1 MFDKKIFISL
11 GLSFL
16 VAFSSVGS
24 IYHIKQTFKI
34 YNSSEKDYISATDAH
49 QTHDYTTIKSGDF
62 SQSVYSNVRLD
73 GDTCFTDIK
82 YSLNVLKASV
92 SKSAIFY
99 TLHYIQSAISKMLY
113 PFHTFW

>member
-16 VAFSSVGS
+16 VALSSIGS
-24 IYHIKQTFKI
+24 VYHIKQTFKI
-34 YNSSEKDYISATDAH
+34 YNSIEKDYISATEAH
-49 QTHDYTTIKSGDF
+49 QTHDYTTLKSSDF
-62 SQSVYSNVRLD
+62 SQSVYSNIKLEV
-73 GDTCFTDIK
+73 DTYFATIK
-82 YSLNVLKASV
+82 YCGNLLKVSF